1 MKHTLIA
8 KLTALALALCLC
20 ALPSLSVAD
29 TYLPDGAVT
38 HTDFTLGLKLHAD
51 GFPQSKAHLSDWET
65 FLDKL
70 DMRGSMDALALFTPD
85 SRVYLDAA
93 LRLNGKSQI
102 PFVYDGYHSYRYL
115 ISPAFNNEVLH
126 FQMHNFLEFMLK
138 PYYYME
144 LPTQYLAL
152 LMYPEASYWIGDSYY
167 TPVAEAIASARAD
180 AVEEASQTEAD
191 ELAARK
197 QTARESLIARWQA
210 AAELLSAP
218 TAGSDDALNA
228 AWQELLDAIAQL
240 QANLNAGDRQAVTED
255 IATVRTAEAALMQLA
270 TSAAATPDAVLTA
283 EQQAMVSQK
292 DQLES
297 ALADAQTETMLNTDQ
312 WSSDADI
319 KASAPQYGQD
329 QSLTYNV
336 PYERL
341 YELCEELDLL
351 ANEDPELERVYFYV
365 TCLLAEAYASDMTM
379 EMLGSLENTLDAL
392 DPDQNGLTVAET
404 PDSTTYTLGDTDVLV
419 KTADGSVTTL
429 TLDLPTSEGYT
440 VHFSCRWD
448 AAPTETGAS
457 LTASLSVTLDG
468 ENNFTLT
475 ADAQGMPREGDLNGQ
490 GRVTLK
496 ATGDVFTT
504 AIAPIILDFDW
515 IRDSA
520 SMPYTLD
527 LNVDWIHPETMLP
540 ALSLHFNGTLSAVDK
555 SVFVEGSYPQN
566 DFFNLNETFL
576 EEYKERMLPALAT
589 KLMPIL
595 LETPAGV
602 INDLYQFMQER
613 DILVS
618 FVE

>member
-1 MKHTLIA
+1 MKHTLFA
-8 KLTALALALCLC
+8 KLTALTLALCLC
-20 ALPSLSVAD
+20 ALPSLTVAD

-51 GFPQSKAHLSDWET
+51 GFPQSKAHLADWET

-70 DMRGSMDALALFTPD
+70 DLRGSMDSLALFTPD
-85 SRVYLDAA
+85 SRVYLNAA

-115 ISPAFNNEVLH
+115 ISPALNNEVLH

-167 TPVAEAIASARAD
+167 TPVAEAIADARAD
-180 AVEEASQTEAD
+180 AVEEAQQAEAD
-191 ELAARK
+191 QQAAQK
-197 QTARESLIARWQA
+197 QTVLENLCASWQA
-210 AAELLSAP
+210 VADLLGTP

-228 AWQELLDAIAQL
+228 ARQTLLDNIAQL
-240 QANLNAGDRQAVTED
+240 QADLNLGDKAAVTED
-255 IATVRTAEAALMQLA
+255 IATVRATEAALMQLA
-270 TSAAATPDAVLTA
+270 TDAAPATDEALAA
-283 EQQAMVSQK
+283 EQQAIASQK
-292 DQLES
+292 DALET
-297 ALADAQTETMLNTDQ
+297 AIADAQTATMLDTTQ
-312 WSSDADI
+312 WASDADI
-319 KASAPQYGQD
+319 KSSAPRYGQD
-329 QSLTYNV
+329 QTLTYTV
-336 PYERL
+336 SYEQM

-379 EMLGSLENTLDAL
+379 EMLGCLEDTLDVL
-392 DPDQNGLTVAET
+392 DPEQNGLTVTET

-419 KTADGSVTTL
+419 KTAVGSVTTL
-429 TLDLPTSEGYT
+429 TLELPTSEEYT
-440 VHFSCRWD
+440 VHFSYRWD

-457 LTASLSVTLDG
+457 LAASLSVTLNG
-468 ENNFTLT
+468 ENDFTLS
-475 ADAQGMPREGDLNGQ
+475 ADAQGLPREGDLNGQ

-496 ATGDVFTT
+496 ATGDVFTS
-504 AIAPIILDFDW
+504 AIAPIIFDFDW
-515 IRDSA
+515 VRDSA
-520 SMPYTLD
+520 TLPYTLD

-540 ALSLHFNGTLSAVDK
+540 AMSLHFNGTLSAVDK

-576 EEYKERMLPALAT
+576 DEYKERMLPTLAT
-589 KLMPIL
+589 KLAPIL
-595 LETPAGV
+595 LETPGGV
-602 INDLYQFMQER
+602 INDLYQFMQDH